1 MTQPTLSIDREK
13 RQIIMTRLFEAPR
26 ELVFKTYIDPK
37 LIRGM
42 ATLRAKLGH
51 SLNVTFS
58 DRIPLPRSAQA
69 EATVRQKHLRRR
81 CKLQDRNGSWPLLVM
96 LSQ

>member
-1 MTQPTLSIDREK
+1 MTQPTLTIDREK
-13 RQIIMTRLFEAPR
+13 RQIIMTRFFEAPR

-51 SLNVTFS
+51 SLNLTFS
-58 DRIPLPRSAQA
+58 DRIPMLRNRS
-69 EATVRQKHLRRR
+69 RRYDPTWHR
-81 CKLQDRNGSWPLLVM
+81 WLKCCLAAL
-96 LSQ
+96 